1 MKKGKPRAFR
11 MPKALLVGAAALAM
25 GVGLAACSN
34 GPSSSGTGSTGNTTS
49 SSGSHP
55 ALWKLLPANIRAAGQ
70 ITIATDPEF
79 PPYEYYL
86 NGKLTGFEPAL
97 LKAIV
102 GQFGIKLNIVSAG
115 FDELIPGVDSGRYVA
130 AMSGISDLPSREK
143 QVTFVD
149 YGDYATAFVTD
160 AANPGHVSSNALS
173 VCGLSV
179 SGQKGTITVPDATQL
194 SQNCVKHGKP
204 AVKFVQ
210 FSSSADS
217 TLAAESG
224 RVNAQLQDYIEA
236 VYEAQETHGKMKV
249 YAVPFLPKGPMGI
262 ITKIG
267 ATQLDNAFLQAV
279 KAIQTDGAYMKIINQ
294 WKIPS
299 AALMTPG
306 INLNKSGKYGN

>member
-1 MKKGKPRAFR
+1 MKIGRLQAFTVPKG
-11 MPKALLVGAAALAM
+11 LLMGAAAFTMSL
-25 GVGLAACSN
+25 VLAACSS
-34 GPSSSGTGSTGNTTS
+34 GPSSSGTTVSTS
-49 SSGSHP
+49 SSSETHP

-86 NGKLTGFEPAL
+86 NGKLTGFEPEML
-97 LKAIV
+97 RAIV
-102 GQFGIKLNIVSAG
+102 NQFGIKLNIVSAG

-160 AANPGHVSSNALS
+160 AANPGHVSSNPLS

-179 SGQKGTITVPDATQL
+179 SGVKGTITVPDAQQL
-194 SQNCVKHGKP
+194 SRNCIKHGKP

-210 FSSSADS
+210 FSATADS
-217 TLAAESG
+217 VLAAESG
-224 RVNAQLQDYIEA
+224 RVNAQLEDYIEA
-236 VYEAQETHGKMKV
+236 VYEAQESHGKLKV
-249 YAVPFLPKGPMGI
+249 YSVPFLPKGPMGI

-279 KAIQTDGAYMKIINQ
+279 KAIEANGTYMKIINQ

-299 AALMTPG
+299 AALLTPG
-306 INLNKSGKYGN
+306 INLNSSGKYGN